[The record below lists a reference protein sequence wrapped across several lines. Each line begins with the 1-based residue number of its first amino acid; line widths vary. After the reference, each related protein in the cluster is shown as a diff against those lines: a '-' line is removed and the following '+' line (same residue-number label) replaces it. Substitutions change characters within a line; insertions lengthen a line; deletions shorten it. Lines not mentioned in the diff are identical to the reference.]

1 MRQATQQTGD
11 AAARVPTISL
21 EPMTVEDF
29 FEFADGRP
37 DDEKWEL
44 IDGCPRMNAAPS
56 PLHQLIVGNVIV
68 YLGQALRALGNPYFV
83 IPGIGVRVSDNKLPV
98 PDVMVSPLSDFEARD
113 CTDAIAVFEI
123 LSPST
128 RRMDL
133 QWKRTAY
140 PAVAAIQHYVV
151 IAQSSIDISVF
162 DRAGGFAKRRITARE
177 GVLDLPAC
185 GLTIP
190 VAEIYRHT
198 GLV

>member
-1 MRQATQQTGD
+1 MICGGQSGFGCALHFSVFLALIGGGRGPGGWWIIAEPELHLGD
-11 AAARVPTISL
+11 NVLVPDLAGWRRT
-21 EPMTVEDF
+21 
-29 FEFADGRP
+29 R
-37 DDEKWEL
+37 
-44 IDGCPRMNAAPS
+44 
-56 PLHQLIVGNVIV
+56 
-68 YLGQALRALGNPYFV
+68 
-83 IPGIGVRVSDNKLPV
+83 LPV
-98 PDVMVSPLSDFEARD
+98 YPRSHAVSVAPDWV
-113 CTDAIAVFEI
+113 CEI

>member
-1 MRQATQQTGD
+1 MG
-11 AAARVPTISL
+11 VPTISL
-21 EPMTVEDF
+21 EPMTVENF

-56 PLHQLIVGNVIV
+56 PLHQYIVANVIFS
-68 YLGQALRALGNPYFV
+68 LTEALRAQGSRLIA

-98 PDVMVSPLSDFEARD
+98 PDVMVSPLSDMYARD
-113 CTDAIAVFEI
+113 CTDAVAVFEI

-128 RRMDL
+128 RKMDL

-162 DRAGGFAKRRITARE
+162 DRAGGFAKRRIIARD

-185 GLTIP
+185 GLSIP